1 MTSRGR
7 ASVTVLVA
15 LATVAVLAV
24 LPSYSSQSCSAD
36 RFNQQICTETDSRT
50 IPEENGDGI
59 LLILSIPAAIAA
71 IGVVRPRRNVL
82 LGVAVVVTVLMVPAM
97 LSVGVF
103 YAPTAVVAWLVFAD
117 ADRRRQTAVTTAGGA
132 P

>member
-1 MTSRGR
+1 VTSRGR

-50 IPEENGDGI
+50 IPEENGNGI
-59 LLILSIPAAIAA
+59 LLILSIPAAVAA
-71 IGVVRPRRNVL
+71 VGVVGPRRNVL
-82 LGVAVVVTVLMVPAM
+82 LGVAVVVTVLIVPAM

-117 ADRRRQTAVTTAGGA
+117 ADRRRPTAATTAGGA